1 MERGKGDEM
10 ADAGKRSSL
19 QVWAAIALLAVS
31 LAPGAAAAQAPGA
44 EFSFFGVKFGMTKAE
59 IGQKWLPLSGGVY
72 AVSSPAI
79 RQIKPSFD
87 HEGRLYEFTFS
98 VDLQFPD
105 DPAVLVNIAFQEVLN
120 EKWKKKDAGL
130 IVNLSSG
137 RDGIQVGI
145 VDERIRNGYIQ
156 HLRGKLDA
164 ILQP

>member
-1 MERGKGDEM
+1 MGLKVHCRVLKSIG
-10 ADAGKRSSL
+10 
-19 QVWAAIALLAVS
+19 VAAFLVAS
-31 LAPGAAAAQAPGA
+31 LALRVPSARAQAA
-44 EFSFFGVKFGMTKAE
+44 DFSFFGVKFGMTKAE

-79 RQIKPSFD
+79 KQIKPSFD

-105 DPAVLVNIAFQEVLN
+105 DPAALVNIAFQELLN

-130 IVNLSSG
+130 IVNLATS
-137 RDGIQVGI
+137 RDGNQVSI
-145 VDERIRNGYIQ
+145 VNERLRNGYVQ

-164 ILQP
+164 LLQP